1 MSRQGKQLM
10 KTTMFILGILVVL
23 GLIAGGATFV
33 AIKFGG
39 GGKPAGM
46 TVRVVRA
53 ERGELTEIVSAPG
66 TVVPETNVSISARV
80 NAKIVEL
87 PYKIGERVTRGD
99 PNANPPVPP
108 SVLVKLDSTEIE
120 AQLRAAEAR
129 HAGQLAE
136 AETAEARITARSV
149 LIKSQLVQLENRETE
164 LERQKALLA
173 SQDVSQQ
180 VVDDLMSTV
189 SQLRA
194 QIEGERSSIEADKV
208 QLKVMRFQADAA
220 SAEID
225 RIRDSLNYTTIV
237 SPIDGVV
244 TQVKAEVGEIAVMGT
259 MNNAGTVILE
269 VADLS
274 KMIVESRVDETD
286 IAAVKVGQKAGV
298 IMQAYPDEVFD
309 GVVQT
314 IALARTVSTTDR
326 SEYYEIK
333 VLLDRKERMIVSGLS
348 ADVEIHTQVHENELR
363 VPSQAILN
371 RSVDSLPVDIRNKP
385 EVDQNKTMCTV
396 VYRLVNGKTVVTPVK
411 IGASDMTHT
420 IVQSGLSEDDL
431 VIVGPFKILDTIQHD
446 TAATEETS
454 ATQPATKPS

>member
-1 MSRQGKQLM
+1 M
-10 KTTMFILGILVVL
+10 KTVILIIVSLCILL
-23 GLIAGGATFV
+23 SIAGGAIFV
-33 AIKFGG
+33 AYKFSGSG
-39 GGKPAGM
+39 PTGM
-46 TVRVVRA
+46 LVRVVSA

-80 NAKIVEL
+80 SAKITEL
-87 PYKIGERVTRGD
+87 PYKIGEAVTKGD
-99 PNANPPVPP
+99 PNAKPSVPA

-136 AETAEARITARSV
+136 VDTAEARIAAREV
-149 LIKSQLVQLENRETE
+149 AVRTLLVQLENRQTE
-164 LERQKALLA
+164 LDRQRALLA

-180 VVDDLMSTV
+180 VVDDLATAV
-189 SQLRA
+189 KQLESQV
-194 QIEGERSSIEADKV
+194 EETRSSIEADTTA
-208 QLKVMRFQADAA
+208 LKSMKFQADAA
-220 SAEID
+220 QAEID
-225 RIRDSLNYTTIV
+225 RIRDSLNYTTV
-237 SPIDGVV
+237 TSPIDGVV
-244 TQVKAEVGEIAVMGT
+244 TQVKAEVGEIAIVGT

-286 IAAVKVGQKAGV
+286 IAAVAVGQKARV

-314 IALARTVSTTDR
+314 IALARTTNATDR

-333 VLLDRKERMIVSGLS
+333 VLLDRKNRRIVSGLS
-348 ADVEIHTQVHENELR
+348 ADVEIETQTHLDSIR

-371 RSVDSLPVDIRNKP
+371 RPVDSLPVDIRNKP
-385 EVDQNKTMCTV
+385 EVDPNRTIATV

-420 IVQSGLSEDDL
+420 IIESGIAEGDAI
-431 VIVGPFKILDTIQHD
+431 IVGPFRILDTIQHD
-446 TAATEETS
+446 QTATDEATTTTQPTTAAT
-454 ATQPATKPS
+454 TKTGN

>member
-1 MSRQGKQLM
+1 M
-10 KTTMFILGILVVL
+10 KTVIFILSILLVL
-23 GLIAGGATFV
+23 GVIGAGATFFAMKYAGGAGPTGMIV
-33 AIKFGG
+33 RIA
-39 GGKPAGM
+39 KPQ
-46 TVRVVRA
+46 
-53 ERGELTEIVSAPG
+53 RGNLTEIVSAPG

-80 NAKIVEL
+80 NAKITEL
-87 PYKIGERVTRGD
+87 PYKIGDAVTKGD
-99 PNANPPVPP
+99 PTANPPVPP

-136 AETAEARITARSV
+136 IDTAEARINARSV
-149 LIKSQLVQLENRETE
+149 AVRTLLVQLENRETE

-189 SQLRA
+189 SQLKS
-194 QIEGERSSIEADKV
+194 QIDGEKSSIDADRV
-208 QLKVMRFQADAA
+208 QLRVMRFQADAA
-220 SAEID
+220 KADID

-269 VADLS
+269 VANLE

-286 IAAVKVGQKAGV
+286 IAAVEVGQKASV

-309 GVVQT
+309 GIVQT
-314 IALARTVSTTDR
+314 IALARTISTTDR
-326 SEYYEIK
+326 SEFYEIK
-333 VLLDRKERMIVSGLS
+333 VLLDRKDRRIVSGLS
-348 ADVEIHTQVHENELR
+348 ADVEIQTRVHQNQLR
-363 VPSQAILN
+363 VPSQAILS
-371 RSVDSLPVDIRNKP
+371 RSVDALPVEIRNKP
-385 EVDQNKTMCTV
+385 EVDQNKSMCTV
-396 VYRLVNGKTVVTPVK
+396 VYRLVNGKTVVTPVR

-420 IVQSGLSEDDL
+420 IVESGLGEDDAI
-431 VIVGPFKILDTIQHD
+431 VVGPFKILDTIQHD
-446 TAATEETS
+446 VAATDEVAT
-454 ATQPATKPS
+454 TQPATKPG

>member
-1 MSRQGKQLM
+1 M
-10 KTTMFILGILVVL
+10 KTTIFILSILLVL
-23 GLIAGGATFV
+23 VLIAGGATFV
-33 AIKFGG
+33 AMKYGG
-39 GGKPAGM
+39 GSGPTGM
-46 TVRVVRA
+46 TVRIA
-53 ERGELTEIVSAPG
+53 KAQRGDLTEIVSAPG

-87 PYKIGERVTRGD
+87 PYKIGDAVTKGD
-99 PNANPPVPP
+99 PTANPPIPP

-136 AETAEARITARSV
+136 VETAEARINARSV
-149 LIKSQLVQLENRETE
+149 AIRTLLVQLENRQTE
-164 LERQKALLA
+164 LDRQVALLA

-180 VVDDLMSTV
+180 VVDDLRSTV
-189 SQLRA
+189 SQLKS
-194 QIEGERSSIEADKV
+194 QIEGEQSSIEADNV

-220 SAEID
+220 MAEID
-225 RIRDSLNYTTIV
+225 RIKDSLNYTTIV

-274 KMIVESRVDETD
+274 KMIVEARVDETD
-286 IAAVKVGQKAGV
+286 IAAVAVGQKASV
-298 IMQAYPDEVFD
+298 IMQAYPDEIFD

-326 SEYYEIK
+326 SEFYEIK
-333 VLLDRKERMIVSGLS
+333 VLLDRKNRTIVSGLS
-348 ADVEIHTQVHENELR
+348 ADVEIHTQLHPGEVR

-371 RSVDSLPVDIRNKP
+371 RPVDSLPVEIRNKP
-385 EVDQNKTMCTV
+385 EVDQNKTTCTV
-396 VYRLVNGKTVVTPVK
+396 VYRLVNNKTVVTPVK

-420 IVQSGLSEDDL
+420 IIVSGVNEGDD
-431 VIVGPFKILDTIQHD
+431 VIIGPFRILDTIQHD
-446 TAATEETS
+446 QQATDES
-454 ATQPATKPS
+454 ATTQPGSTTTPATKVS